1 MRTLAKLFVCLT
13 LFFGLISMTSGL
25 VQAQAKID
33 NDTSRFTNY
42 IALVPQY
49 AIRNGIRVDYARRLK
64 NHNHWLIFA
73 PQFYSDMNGYYW
85 SPSNYYGAYQTMTGA
100 GINMYYQFV
109 VFKSAKKNRS
119 SNISRQSIYFAF
131 GPNFQYYSLKNTEE
145 VASPFEEDGVTYY
158 RFNLEEVRKSLYRV
172 GAVADVGYQLAFDRF
187 LLDLYLGV
195 AVKYSL
201 DGNGQIIEGYYDE
214 WTDITYSGI
223 LMDGGVKLGFFF

>member
-13 LFFGLISMTSGL
+13 LFFGLISMTSGS

-49 AIRNGIRVDYARRLK
+49 AIQYGIRVDYARRLK

-85 SPSNYYGAYQTMTGA
+85 SPSSYYGAYQTMTGA

-145 VASPFEEDGVTYY
+145 VAGPFEEDGVTYY
-158 RFNLEEVRKSLYRV
+158 RFRLEEVRKSIYRI

-201 DGNGQIIEGYYDE
+201 DGNGQIIEGYYAD

-223 LMDGGVKLGFFF
+223 SMDGGVKLGFFF